1 MNRTIQLPT
10 ISLGGL
16 LSRAVLIGL
25 IMAVAAPVRA
35 QEPSPST
42 STAAPLTESSTDGPA
57 ESLGALRFEMGQDES
72 AGIVLRGADD
82 QHQLIVTGVLAGG
95 RQIDAT
101 RQLHFDVVPG
111 GIVQVDATGLVTPQ
125 SNGTAVIHAYAEGTS
140 AQVPVTVTQFGEI
153 LPVDFRNEIVPIFTK
168 LGCNGGGC
176 HGKSGGQNGFR
187 LSLLGFEP
195 EEDYEH
201 LVLEARGRRLFPAAP
216 ESSLLINKATGRLP
230 HGGGERLRPDST
242 NYRTLVRWIA
252 QGMPPADPNA
262 PVVTRIEVIPP
273 ARVIEPSAD
282 QQLRVVAR
290 SSDGSRRD
298 VTRAAQYE
306 PNDDELAEVT
316 DTGLVR
322 TKEQAGNVAIMAR
335 YQGQV
340 GVFRVTVP
348 LGAPVEESFAARNF
362 VDELVWKQLKNLG
375 LPPSSLAD
383 DATFLR
389 RTCLDIAGRLP
400 TLLEVEQFLADA
412 NPEKRDSWIDR
423 LLESTDYAD
432 LFANKWSMV
441 LRNKRATDEHRRG
454 SYALHAWIRDR
465 LQTNMPY
472 DQFVREIV
480 AAAGEVGENPPVIW
494 YREVDQQDE
503 QVEDLAQLFL
513 GTRIKCAR
521 CHHHPFE
528 IWSQDDYYGLAA
540 FFSRVGR
547 KSGEQPSEQRIFHRR
562 GIASATNPK
571 TSKPVGPRGLGSKAP
586 EISADK
592 DPRHA
597 LVDWMAQPDNP
608 FFAQAVVN
616 RYWKHFFGRGLV
628 EPEDDLRVTNPPTNP
643 ELLGALASHFVQS
656 GYDLKELVRTICQSR
671 TYQLSAEPNE
681 YNTKDKQSFSRFY
694 PRRLP
699 AEVLLDAVDDL
710 TGQRTSFDG
719 LPPGVRAVQLP
730 DAGFQNYF
738 LTVFGRPEASTA
750 CECERSGDGNL
761 AQSLHLI
768 NSPDIQ
774 GKLSADSGRAAQ
786 LAGDKALAPEKKI
799 RQLYLMA
806 YARPPHPDESEAA
819 LAYLQKKNDERPAYE
834 DLVWAL
840 INTKEFLFNH

>member
-1 MNRTIQLPT
+1 MKRIIHLLAT
-10 ISLGGL
+10 SLGRL
-16 LSRAVLIGL
+16 LSSAVLIGVV
-25 IMAVAAPVRA
+25 IAAAPARA
-35 QEPSPST
+35 QQPSPPTSTEPS
-42 STAAPLTESSTDGPA
+42 LTESSTDGPA
-57 ESLGALRFEMGQDES
+57 ELFGALRFETGQEETG
-72 AGIVLRGADD
+72 GIALRGADD
-82 QHQLIVTGVLAGG
+82 RHQLMVTGVSADG
-95 RQIDAT
+95 RQIDST
-101 RQLHFDVVPG
+101 RQLRFDVVPG

-216 ESSLLINKATGRLP
+216 ESSLLLHKATGRLP
-230 HGGGERLRPDST
+230 HGGGERLNVDSAG
-242 NYRTLVRWIA
+242 YRTLVRWIA
-252 QGMPPADPNA
+252 QGMPPADPKA

-273 ARVIEPSAD
+273 GRVVRASGD
-282 QQLRVVAR
+282 QQLRVVAF

-306 PNDDELAEVT
+306 PNDEELAEVT
-316 DTGLVR
+316 ETGLVS

-340 GVFRVTVP
+340 GVFRATVP
-348 LGAPVEESFAARNF
+348 LGAPVDESFAARNF
-362 VDELVWKQLKNLG
+362 IDEFVWKQLQNLG
-375 LPPSSLAD
+375 LPPSPLAD

-389 RTCLDIAGRLP
+389 RISLDIAGRLP
-400 TLLEVEQFLADA
+400 TLAEVEQFLADT
-412 NPEKRDSWIDR
+412 NPEKRDQWIDR
-423 LLESTDYAD
+423 LLDSSDYAD
-432 LFANKWSMV
+432 VFANKWSMV
-441 LRNKRATDEHRRG
+441 LRNKRGTEEHRRG
-454 SYALHAWIRDR
+454 SYALHAWLRDR
-465 LQTNMPY
+465 LQNNMPY

-494 YREVDQQDE
+494 FRDVDQQDE

-547 KSGEQPSEQRIFHRR
+547 KSGQEPSEQRIFHRR
-562 GIASATNPK
+562 GVASATNPK

-586 EISADK
+586 DISADQ

-608 FFAQAVVN
+608 FFASALVN
-616 RYWKHFFGRGLV
+616 RYWKHFFNRGLV
-628 EPEDDLRVTNPPTNP
+628 EPEDDMRVTNPPTNP
-643 ELLGALASHFVQS
+643 ELLNALASHFVQS

-681 YNTKDKQSFSRFY
+681 YNAKDKQNFSRFY

-730 DAGFQNYF
+730 DGGFQNYF

-750 CECERSGDGNL
+750 CECERSGEGNL

-774 GKLSADSGRAAQ
+774 GKLSADSARAAQ
-786 LAGDKALAPEKKI
+786 LAGDKTLTPEEKI

-806 YARPPHPDESEAA
+806 YARPPHADESQEA
-819 LAYLQKKNDERPAYE
+819 LAYLQKKNADRPAYE